1 MRVALFCSGLI
12 VALGSLKTWRCL
24 IDSALN
30 VMILIVAV
38 LVLNFSAAIA
48 RRIIAV
54 TMIPVSAMGHRR
66 N

>member
-1 MRVALFCSGLI
+1 M
-12 VALGSLKTWRCL
+12 
-24 IDSALN
+24 DDALN

-66 N
+66 NLGMFVAKKKLMMRE